1 MATTNLI
8 PVHTGKDGSI
18 IKTLRRV
25 IGYVENPDKTEK
37 GNLITCYQCDPRT
50 AAEEFALDRRKYAVR
65 SGRGLH
71 RNDVVVYH
79 LRQSFKPGEITP
91 EEANRL
97 GNELAMRFTKGK
109 HAYIVATH
117 TDRKHLHNHIIFSA
131 ARLTGDQKFRD
142 FHGSKKALAR
152 LSDLICLE
160 NGYSVIDHP
169 MERGHGKKYNQW
181 LGENKKRTHRDELR
195 EAIDIALIEKP
206 RSMDAFL
213 KLLADAG
220 WEIKRGKHIAF
231 RKPGQQRFMRMDSLG
246 EEYSDEALEA
256 IFKGSR
262 SHKPK
267 RNYRGLP
274 RQNERLALL
283 IHIQGKIQAGKGP
296 GYERW
301 AKTYYLKQMAKT
313 LLYMSE
319 HDLDFATL
327 KKKASEAT
335 ERNNELLAQINAI
348 DKHLKEISALKIH
361 IINYVRTKDVYQDY
375 HKHGNSKKFEA
386 AHEQELAM
394 HREAKKAFDALGLKK
409 LPTVKSLSAEYEQQ
423 LAEKR
428 KLYAEYQ
435 KIHADMQEMLTVR
448 ANMEQILQQDAIQK
462 EQERNRQNIR

>member
-8 PVHTGKDGSI
+8 PLHAGKDGSI
-18 IKTLRRV
+18 IKALRRT
-25 IGYVENPDKTEK
+25 IGYVENLEKTEN
-37 GNLITCYQCDPRT
+37 GDLVTGYECEPRT
-50 AAEEFALDRRKYAVR
+50 AAEEFALDRREYYMR
-65 SGRGLH
+65 TGRESGKH
-71 RNDVVVYH
+71 DVIAYH

-97 GNELAMRFTKGK
+97 GYELAKRFTKGS
-109 HAYIVATH
+109 HSFIVSTH
-117 TDRKHLHNHIIFSA
+117 TDRHHIHSHIIFNA
-131 ARLTGDQKFRD
+131 VNLDCDRKFKN
-142 FHGSKKALAR
+142 FWGSSKAIQR

-160 NGYSVIDHP
+160 NGYSIIEHP
-169 MERGHGKKYNQW
+169 KEHGKKYNKW

-195 EAIDIALIEKP
+195 EAIDIALMEKP
-206 RSMDAFL
+206 RTMDAFL

-220 WEIKRGKHIAF
+220 WEIKQGKHIAI
-231 RKPGQQRFMRMDSLG
+231 RKDGQPRFMRMDSLG
-246 EEYSDEALEA
+246 EEYSDEALNA

-267 RNYRGLP
+267 RNYRSLP

-283 IHIQGKIQAGKGP
+283 INIQSKIESGKGP

-319 HDLDFATL
+319 NDLDYATL

-335 ERNNELLAQINAI
+335 ARNNELLNQINAI
-348 DKHLKEISALKIH
+348 DRHLKEISALKIH
-361 IINYVRTKDVYQDY
+361 IINYVRTKDVYQEY

-386 AHEQELAM
+386 AHGQELAM
-394 HREAKKAFDALGLKK
+394 HREAKKAFDTLGLKK
-409 LPTVKSLSAEYEQQ
+409 LPTVKSLSAKYEQQ

-435 KIHADMQEMLTVR
+435 KVHAEMQEMLTVR
-448 ANMEQILQQDAIQK
+448 ANMEQILAQDETNK
-462 EQERNRQNIR
+462 EQERNRQNAR

>member
-8 PVHTGKDGSI
+8 PLHAGKDGSI
-18 IKTLRRV
+18 IKALRRT
-25 IGYVENPDKTEK
+25 IGYVENPEKTEN
-37 GNLITCYQCDPRT
+37 GDLVTGYECEPRT
-50 AAEEFALDRRKYAVR
+50 AAEEFALDRREYYMR
-65 SGRGLH
+65 TGREGGKH
-71 RNDVVVYH
+71 DVIAYH

-97 GNELAMRFTKGK
+97 GYELAKRFTKGN
-109 HAYIVATH
+109 HSFIVSTH
-117 TDRKHLHNHIIFSA
+117 TDKQHIHSHIIFNA
-131 ARLTGDQKFRD
+131 VNLDCDRKFKN
-142 FHGSKKALAR
+142 FWGSSKAIQR

-160 NGYSVIDHP
+160 NGYSIIEHP
-169 MERGHGKKYNQW
+169 KEHGKKYNKW

-195 EAIDIALIEKP
+195 EAIDIALMEKP

-213 KLLADAG
+213 KLLMDAG
-220 WEIKRGKHIAF
+220 WEIKQGKHIAF
-231 RKPGQQRFMRMDSLG
+231 RKPGQQRFMRMHSLG
-246 EEYSDEALEA
+246 EEYADETLNA

-262 SHKPK
+262 SHRPK
-267 RNYRGLP
+267 RNYHSLP

-283 IHIQGKIQAGKGP
+283 ITIQSKIQAGKGP

-319 HDLDFATL
+319 HDLDYATL

-335 ERNNELLAQINAI
+335 ERNNELLNQINAI
-348 DKHLKEISALKIH
+348 DKHLKEISTLKIH
-361 IINYVRTKDVYQDY
+361 IINYVRTREVYQEY
-375 HKHGNSKKFEA
+375 HRHGNSKKFEA

-409 LPTVKSLSAEYEQQ
+409 LPTIKSLTTEYEQQ

-435 KIHADMQEMLTVR
+435 KVHAEMQEMLTAR
-448 ANMEQILQQDAIQK
+448 ANMEHMLKQDEAIM
-462 EQERNRQNIR
+462 EQERNRQNAR

>member
-8 PVHTGKDGSI
+8 SVHTGKDGSI

-37 GNLITCYQCDPRT
+37 GNLITCYQCDPCT

-131 ARLTGDQKFRD
+131 ASLTGDHKFRD

-169 MERGHGKKYNQW
+169 REKGHGEKYNKW

-206 RSMDAFL
+206 QSMDAFL

-220 WEIKRGKHIAF
+220 WEIKLGKHIAF

-246 EEYSDEALEA
+246 EEYADEALEA

-267 RNYRGLP
+267 RNYRSLP

-319 HDLDFATL
+319 HDLDFAAL

-335 ERNNELLAQINAI
+335 ERNDELLAQINAI

-361 IINYVRTKDVYQDY
+361 IINYVRTKDVYQEY
-375 HKHGNSKKFEA
+375 HKHGNSKKFEV

-394 HREAKKAFDALGLKK
+394 HREAKKAFDALDLKK

-435 KIHADMQEMLTVR
+435 KVHADMQEMLTVR
-448 ANMEQILQQDAIQK
+448 ANMEQILQQDAAQK
-462 EQERNRQNIR
+462 EQERSRQNVR